1 MTAKNTTNA
10 AAHAVNLAV
19 LDGMET
25 RQAAIKALPIS
36 ERFLKPINYL
46 MANKVTI
53 EWLIRDYLPLEST
66 TMIYGESGAGK
77 TFAVLDMALHI
88 ATGKDWQDHKTKQG
102 MVIYIAGEGHTG
114 ISKRAAAWAQYHG
127 VNADDM
133 ADFLCTSQAVTPT
146 CEAELFTLI
155 DNIDAWVSESG
166 GQPVLIVFDTLA
178 RCFEGNENASQD
190 AAAYIKAKDRL
201 KNKYGACVLSV
212 HHTGKD
218 KAQGGRG
225 SSAFKGAWDAEH
237 CLSVCGDGIELTTPK
252 MKEGEPCKA
261 KYFKLAQVT
270 LNDWKD
276 RDGYDVTSAVMVSSS
291 AASIESP
298 KHTLTPNNNIVI
310 HALRELLEKSGDH
323 IDIKGQSV
331 LAVQEERFRAAA
343 YLVLGVEHKAK
354 YFADN
359 VKQLTKKGVID
370 THQGYVFL
378 TNF

>member
-1 MTAKNTTNA
+1 MSTQKQDK
-10 AAHAVNLAV
+10 V
-19 LDGMET
+19 LDGLNSMQDKEVNERIET
-25 RQAAIKALPIS
+25 IKALPLS
-36 ERFLKPINYL
+36 DRFLKPINYL
-46 MANKVTI
+46 MENKVTI

-66 TMIYGESGAGK
+66 AMIYGESGAGK

-88 ATGKDWQDHKTKQG
+88 AVGKDWQSHKTRQG

-133 ADFLCTSQAVTPT
+133 ANFLCTSQAVTPT
-146 CEAELFTLI
+146 SEADLFTLT
-155 DNIDAWVSESG
+155 DNIDAWVSQSG

-178 RCFEGNENASQD
+178 RCFDGNENASQD

-270 LNDWKD
+270 INNWKD
-276 RDGYDVTSAVMVSSS
+276 SDGYDVSSAVMVSSS
-291 AASIESP
+291 AVNIESP
-298 KHTLTPNNNIVI
+298 KHALTPNNSLVI
-310 HALRELLEKSGDH
+310 HALRELLDKSGES
-323 IDIKGQSV
+323 IDVKGESV
-331 LAVQEERFRAAA
+331 LAVNVERFKAAA
-343 YLVLGVEHKAK
+343 YLVLDVSNKAK
-354 YFADN
+354 YFNDN

-370 THQGYVFL
+370 TYQGHVFL